1 MYILDTGSA
10 EGEDKCAD
18 GEDKC
23 VEDEN
28 RSINKD
34 KKSVPVQFEGFTN
47 KLEVCTWLVERPN
60 ILQLANKMLDAKRSS
75 LDVTSDGFPESH
87 NLIPLG
93 GFAGASTSSSLKN
106 FSSDGC
112 NSDNVVEEVRIIS
125 PYSIIL
131 LFVFIII

>member
-34 KKSVPVQFEGFTN
+34 KKSIPRSLIVPVQFEGFTN
-47 KLEVCTWLVERPN
+47 NLEVCTWLVERPY
-60 ILQLANKMLDAKRSS
+60 ILQLATKMLDAKRSS
-75 LDVTSDGFPESH
+75 LDI
-87 NLIPLG
+87 IPLEG
-93 GFAGASTSSSLKN
+93 SAGTSTSSSLKN

-112 NSDNVVEEVRIIS
+112 NSGNVVEDVRIIS

-131 LFVFIII
+131 LFIFIII

>member
-60 ILQLANKMLDAKRSS
+60 ILQLANKMLDAKMSS

-93 GFAGASTSSSLKN
+93 GSAGASTSSLKN
-106 FSSDGC
+106 FSDGC
-112 NSDNVVEEVRIIS
+112 NSSNVVEEVRIIS